1 MPVGLIAAL
10 KGDSLRLLSSL
21 IEYLSDGFTLNKGFW
36 KRFLSESSQTARK
49 QPITTVDGC
58 YNSHLDG
65 AGNVFRLYNNK
76 MSEHGRMF
84 MKKGHLPD
92 CANCGL
98 APQEKVCMNPK
109 GKGAKGCPTLTKKK
123 LTGQANKEYQ
133 LPKVREFARKA
144 SIQEGEC
151 YAERNRRPYVMHATK
166 PRIQEIGE
174 FARKMGYTRLGLV
187 FCVGLSK
194 EAMIVN
200 QLLKSQDFETV
211 SVACKVGSV
220 PKEEIGLKE
229 SEKVFIGEYES
240 MCNPIL
246 QAAIVN
252 DAKTDFNILLGLCV
266 GHDSLFFKYAEAP
279 TTVLAV
285 KDRVTGHNPLA
296 PIYLSGNYYSWLK
309 KP

>member
-1 MPVGLIAAL
+1 
-10 KGDSLRLLSSL
+10 
-21 IEYLSDGFTLNKGFW
+21 
-36 KRFLSESSQTARK
+36 
-49 QPITTVDGC
+49 
-58 YNSHLDG
+58 
-65 AGNVFRLYNNK
+65 
-76 MSEHGRMF
+76 

-98 APQEKVCMNPK
+98 TAEQKACMNPK
-109 GKGAKGCPTLTKKK
+109 GKGVKGCPTLTKRKLASQTKK
-123 LTGQANKEYQ
+123 AYQ
-133 LPKVREFARKA
+133 VSKVREFARQA

-151 YAERNRRPYVMHATK
+151 YAGRHKKPYVMHATK

-194 EAMIVN
+194 EAMIVS
-200 QLLKSQDFETV
+200 QLLKSQGFETV

-220 PKEEIGLKE
+220 PKEEVGLKE

-285 KDRVTGHNPLA
+285 KDRVTGHNPLGA
-296 PIYLSGNYYSWLK
+296 IYLSSNYYSWLNR
-309 KP
+309 PSLDLTRE

>member
-1 MPVGLIAAL
+1 
-10 KGDSLRLLSSL
+10 
-21 IEYLSDGFTLNKGFW
+21 
-36 KRFLSESSQTARK
+36 
-49 QPITTVDGC
+49 
-58 YNSHLDG
+58 
-65 AGNVFRLYNNK
+65 
-76 MSEHGRMF
+76 MF
-84 MKKGHLPD
+84 MKKSHPSD

-98 APQEKVCMNPK
+98 TRQEKACMNPE
-109 GKGAKGCPTLTKKK
+109 GKGTKGCPTLIEKK
-123 LTGQANKEYQ
+123 LAGQAKKEYQ
-133 LPKVREFARKA
+133 LPRVREFARQA

-151 YAERNRRPYVMHATK
+151 YSGRDKKPYVMHPTK

-194 EAMIVN
+194 EATIVN
-200 QLLKSQDFETV
+200 QLLRSQGFETV
-211 SVACKVGSV
+211 SVVCKVGSV

-229 SEKVFIGEYES
+229 SEKVFVGEYES

-279 TTVLAV
+279 STVLAV
-285 KDRVTGHNPLA
+285 KDRVTGHNPLGA
-296 PIYLSGNYYSWLK
+296 IYSAGNYYSWLN
-309 KP
+309 KPQ

>member
-1 MPVGLIAAL
+1 
-10 KGDSLRLLSSL
+10 
-21 IEYLSDGFTLNKGFW
+21 
-36 KRFLSESSQTARK
+36 
-49 QPITTVDGC
+49 
-58 YNSHLDG
+58 
-65 AGNVFRLYNNK
+65 
-76 MSEHGRMF
+76 
-84 MKKGHLPD
+84 MKKSHPSD
-92 CANCGL
+92 CADCGL
-98 APQEKVCMNPK
+98 TRQEKACMNPK

-123 LTGQANKEYQ
+123 LTGEAKKEYQ
-133 LPKVREFARKA
+133 LPEVREFARQA

-151 YAERNRRPYVMHATK
+151 YAGRHRKPYVMHATK

-200 QLLKSQDFETV
+200 QLLKSQGFETV
-211 SVACKVGSV
+211 SVVCKVGSV
-220 PKEEIGLKE
+220 PKEDIGLKE

-252 DAKTDFNILLGLCV
+252 EAKTHFNILLGLCV

-285 KDRVTGHNPLA
+285 KDRVTGHNPLGA
-296 PIYLSGNYYSWLK
+296 IYLSGNYYSWLN